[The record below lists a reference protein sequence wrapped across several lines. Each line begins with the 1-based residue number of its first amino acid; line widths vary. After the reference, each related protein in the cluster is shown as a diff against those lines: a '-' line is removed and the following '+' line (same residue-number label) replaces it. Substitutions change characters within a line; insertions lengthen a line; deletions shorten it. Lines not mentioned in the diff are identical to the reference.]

1 MRIKELDFHS
11 DFVLLE
17 CDLSRLEK
25 EKKVEKQINILV
37 VEDDNDIN
45 QLLCRIIRKS
55 NYFPQPAY
63 SGTEALLYLEKQKWD
78 MVLLDLM
85 LPGMTGEDIL
95 EKITKQWRTP
105 VIIISAKDQK
115 ETKIASLRG
124 GADDFISKPFD
135 VEEVSARIESLLR
148 RYQYSKETSSK
159 EQLTHKDI
167 QIELEAKTVLVNGNQ
182 LALTVREYAILVV
195 MMSSPNK
202 IFSKSNLFESVWKDS
217 FQGDDNTVNVHMSNL
232 RNKLS
237 KANPNEEYIETIW
250 GMGYRLKS

>member
-1 MRIKELDFHS
+1 MDQ
-11 DFVLLE
+11 
-17 CDLSRLEK
+17 
-25 EKKVEKQINILV
+25 QINILV

-45 QLLCRIIRKS
+45 QLLCRIIKK
-55 NYFPQPAY
+55 NNFNPQPAY

-85 LPGMTGEDIL
+85 LPGMTGEEIL
-95 EKITKQWRTP
+95 TKITTQSTTP
-105 VIIISAKDQK
+105 VIIISAKDTQQ
-115 ETKIASLRG
+115 TKIATLRS

-148 RYQYSKETSSK
+148 RYKHSKEAPTQ
-159 EQLTHKDI
+159 EHLTHKDI
-167 QIELEAKTVLVNGNQ
+167 QIDLEDKTVVVNGIN
-182 LALTVREYAILVV
+182 LSLTVREYAILVLL
-195 MMSSPNK
+195 MSSPNK
-202 IFSKSNLFESVWKDS
+202 IFSKSNLFESVWNDS
-217 FQGDDNTVNVHMSNL
+217 FQGDENTVNVHMSNL